1 MRVRAGLSRL
11 RASMSVPGT
20 AWASVT
26 TTIRLG
32 EWKPWRLYG
41 ELVENP
47 MAKVWS
53 SISYREVRKTRP
65 RRRCA
70 APAWAVLISLHR
82 MSSTWRVVGPV
93 TMTLAGECEWSH
105 QRTALAAAQSLPEPW
120 HPTTE
125 TRRDRA
131 TALRMSVCLRWGSS
145 PRVSSTKLT
154 GSVGPSGPRFVWSPA
169 MCSDASQPRFRG
181 MLQPSGSVPLASII
195 RTHVRSVKPEHNLHT
210 TLDTTP
216 TP

>member
-1 MRVRAGLSRL
+1 MRVRAGLRRL

-53 SISYREVRKTRP
+53 SISYREVLKTRP

-105 QRTALAAAQSLPEPW
+105 QRTARAAAQSLPEPW
-120 HPTTE
+120 HPTTD

-131 TALRMSVCLRWGSS
+131 TAFRMSVCLW
-145 PRVSSTKLT
+145 
-154 GSVGPSGPRFVWSPA
+154 
-169 MCSDASQPRFRG
+169 
-181 MLQPSGSVPLASII
+181 
-195 RTHVRSVKPEHNLHT
+195 
-210 TLDTTP
+210 
-216 TP
+216 